1 MWIAITASNIGTWMN
16 EVGVT
21 WMMANLVPSNL
32 MIALIQTATT
42 LPFLFL
48 SYPAG
53 ALADIYNRRKIL
65 LSLHVWMLISATAL
79 TLLTFHELTTEW
91 WLLILTFALAT
102 GNAMMRPAFS
112 ACIPAFVPPDQLHK
126 AVTLNSLSTNASK
139 AIGPAVGGLIIAVS
153 GPYVVFAIN
162 AISFV
167 IITLI
172 LFLRFPKTVGIP
184 SLLPPEGFIQALRG
198 GLNYTLHDRELRTV
212 LIRCIVFFVFA
223 SAFWSLMPALLIR
236 NFHASAQTY
245 GTLMALTGVGSV
257 IGAVIMPW
265 LYRRWSRNQLFGLT
279 SGLYGC
285 GLLLLADAQTLWAV
299 GLIATLLGLAWM
311 TSFSALMIACQ
322 LTVPDWVRA
331 RALAILMLSYG
342 ISATPGSALWG
353 YLADSQLG
361 ITGSLT
367 IAGAGALT
375 TLLLG
380 KWLPLSRQDRDH
392 TPSEHWQAPPNN
404 DIDHVEGPVTVTR
417 KYQID
422 KSQRL
427 VFQQLMNRISA
438 VRRRNGA
445 VSWQLQE
452 KQQGN
457 YTETIVIAN
466 WLDYLRHRE
475 RLTIDDRQLEDE
487 IIQLSKEKQPP
498 RTEYTVANHRWSHP
512 NH

>member
-21 WMMANLVPSNL
+21 WMMANLVSSNL

-65 LSLHVWMLISATAL
+65 LALHVWMLISATVL
-79 TLLTFHELTTEW
+79 TLLTYRELTTEW

-139 AIGPAVGGLIIAVS
+139 AIGPAIGGLVIAFS

-167 IITLI
+167 VITLI
-172 LFLRFPKTVGIP
+172 LYVRFPKNIGTP
-184 SLLPPEGFIQALRG
+184 SLLPPERFTQALRG
-198 GLNYTLHDRELRTV
+198 GLTYALHDHELRTV
-212 LIRCIVFFVFA
+212 LVRCIVFFVFA

-245 GTLMALTGVGSV
+245 GILMALTGIGSV
-257 IGAVIMPW
+257 VGAVIMPRM
-265 LYRRWSRNQLFGLT
+265 YARWSRNSLFGFT

-285 GLLLLADAQTLWAV
+285 GLILLAGAQTLWTV
-299 GLIATLLGLAWM
+299 GLVAALLGLAWM

-331 RALAILMLSYG
+331 RALAVLMLCYG
-342 ISATPGSALWG
+342 ISATPGSVLWG
-353 YLADSQLG
+353 FLADSRLG
-361 ITGSLT
+361 ISGSLA
-367 IAGAGALT
+367 ISGAGALLT
-375 TLLLG
+375 VMLG
-380 KWLPLSRQDRDH
+380 KWLPLGNRSRDH
-392 TPSEHWQAPPNN
+392 TPSPHWLTPPNTE
-404 DIDHVEGPVTVTR
+404 IDHLEGPVTVTR
-417 KYQID
+417 KYQIEESD
-422 KSQRL
+422 REQ
-427 VFQQLMNRISA
+427 FQQLMTRTNA
-438 VRRRNGA
+438 VHRRNGA
-445 VSWQLQE
+445 VSWHLLE
-452 KQQGN
+452 HQQGH

-475 RLTIDDRQLEDE
+475 RMTLDDRRLEE
-487 IIQLSKEKQPP
+487 QITKLSIGQQPP
-498 RTEYTVANHRWSHP
+498 VTEYTVANHRWSHA
-512 NH
+512 NQ